1 MVEILKNGM
10 VKMVIRMMINEEEVE
25 TIRNASMSLEV
36 GVLIEIARAT
46 IHLGE
51 HLL

>member
-25 TIRNASMSLEV
+25 TMRNTSMSLEV
-36 GVLIEIARAT
+36 GVLIEIEQPF
-46 IHLGE
+46 I
-51 HLL
+51 

>member
-25 TIRNASMSLEV
+25 TIRNTSMSLEV
-36 GVLIEIARAT
+36 GVLIEIEQP
-46 IHLGE
+46 HLGE